1 MLRSL
6 FARALLVAVAVTAL
20 VTILTSA
27 FAVAD
32 PATDTANDPA
42 SEATECHD
50 AGLAR
55 QRTEVD
61 ADMTVPRFDPA
72 LGTLLEVSVPTQSV
86 HLDTDAR
93 FENTAQTAV
102 TFGAHM
108 EYQVTFTSPGGL
120 ASPAPLLGTIERVP
134 MQTVVAFDGTL
145 DFAGPSAVAQP
156 STAQDAAAAPVV
168 STDPGVLGAFTGP
181 GPLAFHVSTVIG
193 ETFMGGGGN
202 IEAQIHT
209 FASASVRVCYRYAPP
224 VSPPTTT
231 PTTTPVTTPP
241 TSPPTTIPPRVLGAV
256 ATRSRPTLPRTG
268 SASAVLGIVG
278 TAAVGIGALLVSR
291 GRRSRPSL
299 DG

>member
-6 FARALLVAVAVTAL
+6 FARAVLAVIAATAL
-20 VTILTSA
+20 VTLVTIITPE
-27 FAVAD
+27 FAAAD
-32 PATDTANDPA
+32 PVTDPVTEATD
-42 SEATECHD
+42 CHD
-50 AGLAR
+50 AALAR

-72 LGTLLEVSVPTQSV
+72 LGTLLEVSVPDQAV
-86 HLDTDAR
+86 HLDTDAL

-102 TFGAHM
+102 TFAEHM
-108 EYQVTFTSPGGL
+108 DYQVTFASPGGL

-134 MQTVVAFDGTL
+134 IQTVAAFDGTL

-156 STAQDAAAAPVV
+156 STAQDAAAAPVA

-181 GPLAFHVSTVIG
+181 GTLAFHVSTVIG

-209 FASASVRVCYRYAPP
+209 FASASVRVCYRFAPP

-241 TSPPTTIPPRVLGAV
+241 TTPPTSPPRVLGAV

-268 SASAVLGIVG
+268 SGSAVLGIVG
-278 TAAVGIGALLVSR
+278 AAAVGIGALLASR

>member
-6 FARALLVAVAVTAL
+6 FARAVLAVIAATAL
-20 VTILTSA
+20 VTIITLATIVTPE
-27 FAVAD
+27 FAAAD
-32 PATDTANDPA
+32 PAT
-42 SEATECHD
+42 EATDCHD
-50 AGLAR
+50 AALAR

-72 LGTLLEVSVPTQSV
+72 LGTLLEVSVPSQAV

-93 FENTAQTAV
+93 FENAASTAV
-102 TFGAHM
+102 TFAEHM
-108 EYQVTFTSPGGL
+108 DYQVTFTSPGGL
-120 ASPAPLLGTIERVP
+120 GSPAPLLGTIERVP

-181 GPLAFHVSTVIG
+181 GTLAFHVSTVIG

-278 TAAVGIGALLVSR
+278 AAAVGIGALLVSR